1 MRFSKL
7 KNYELDEIL
16 STNFQ
21 QHWLNTIEKENF
33 LRFDVVFNIYRSFID
48 ITQHEKNKPFDFRN
62 IKCVDSHFKTLIGFM
77 YIEFE
82 GKYET
87 KYKYA
92 KIFLKIFIEIFKE
105 KFTLHN
111 SKFSSINESK
121 NVEDYIKYY
130 LHSNKNLEKIEYYK
144 GWYLNCSEGNSLYI
158 NLTSIYKNYGKIYT
172 SSLLHA
178 LKIITS
184 KRSKPSSNVIIINVL
199 KLYKYFIEL
208 YPNLEDLNKCLN
220 SYNAY
225 DTMLKVYNLSL
236 IDTKIKQ
243 ESFYSFHERWRNVV
257 FIYYEMV
264 DLFFFEKPVHKIQT
278 PVFKSNDNLPKTN
291 LRKSNN
297 QDLISIKLITDIPL
311 SYTDSQAKELIFEKI
326 LTDINYIIDC
336 SEKLC
341 EENLNRFNN
350 FIENSEK
357 GEIIL
362 TGEENKKP
370 NGPNN
375 ICNVCATYNK
385 FPFIHPNIKIYLS
398 FLGYSRKTKIIE
410 KIIPLS
416 NCESLYPFLIL
427 LINEH
432 PCITPSALINWK
444 LYSKGKNTGLYRV
457 GDTWV
462 TTMFKKRKGPGL
474 SEQTIILNEKSK
486 KIIED
491 IIKITSIARFFL
503 KSINDN
509 NYEYMLLKSSSLF
522 TKPEKFNDISNLNE
536 NYLFE
541 KLKHNFLNEKLL
553 SNKINL
559 NEAEKLV
566 KNFTLTK
573 FRASCGVRVY
583 LSTTSVER
591 MSEALGHEKFEPR
604 LMVRYLPTP
613 LWTYFTNRWIKIF
626 QNALIFEAMK
636 DSKYLYQ
643 AIDLTPS
650 QLDRFLTNHS
660 LGEIPKF
667 LEKNIN
673 LDNTQNDYVGVFPIS
688 VALLQW
694 LIAIVNFIEVSNG
707 IDKVNKIAFKW
718 YQASLL
724 VLSYL
729 EVCNSENPHHHLHI
743 NQDVIEMYKIAKKNP
758 LDFEIIARTLE
769 CKN

>member
-16 STNFQ
+16 SSNFQ
-21 QHWLNTIEKENF
+21 QHWKNTIEKEKF

-48 ITQHEKNKPFDFRN
+48 ITEHERNKPFDLKN
-62 IKCVDSHFKTLIGFM
+62 IECIDSHFKMLIGFI
-77 YIEFE
+77 YCEFDS
-82 GKYET
+82 KYEI

-92 KIFLKIFIEIFKE
+92 KIFLKLFIEIFKE

-111 SKFSSINESK
+111 SKFSSICESK
-121 NVEDYIKYY
+121 NVVDYIKHY
-130 LHSNKNLEKIEYYK
+130 LHSRKNLEKIEYYK
-144 GWYLNCSEGNSLYI
+144 GWYVNCSEGHTLYI
-158 NLTSIYKNYGKIYT
+158 NLTNIYKSYGKIYT
-172 SSLLHA
+172 SSLLDV

-184 KRSKPSSNVIIINVL
+184 KRSKPSSNVIIINIL

-208 YPNLEDLNKCLN
+208 YPNLEDLNRSLN
-220 SYNAY
+220 SFNAY
-225 DTMLKVYNLSL
+225 DTMLKIYNLSL
-236 IDTKIKQ
+236 IDTKIKE
-243 ESFYSFHERWRNVV
+243 ESFYSFHERWRGLI

-264 DLFFFEKPVHKIQT
+264 DLFFFEKPVNKIQT
-278 PVFKSNDNLPKTN
+278 PIFKSNDNLPKTN
-291 LRKSNN
+291 LRKSKN
-297 QDLISIKLITDIPL
+297 QDLVSIKLITDIPI
-311 SYTDSQAKELIFEKI
+311 SYSDSQAKELIFEKI
-326 LTDINYIIDC
+326 LIDINYIVNC
-336 SEKLC
+336 SKKLC

-350 FIENSEK
+350 YIENSKK

-362 TGEENKKP
+362 THEGNKTP
-370 NGPNN
+370 SGPNN
-375 ICNVCATYNK
+375 ILNVCATYNK
-385 FPFIHPNIKIYLS
+385 FPFIHPDIKIYLS
-398 FLGYSRKTKIIE
+398 FLGYSKNTKEIE

-444 LYSKGKNTGLYRV
+444 LYSKGKNTGLYKV
-457 GDTWV
+457 GDIWV
-462 TTMFKKRKGPGL
+462 TTMFKKRKGSDL
-474 SEQTIILNEKSK
+474 AEQTIILNDKSK

-491 IIKITSIARFFL
+491 IIKMTSIARFYL

-541 KLKHNFLNEKLL
+541 KLKYNFLNEQLL
-553 SNKINL
+553 SEKINF

-566 KNFTLTK
+566 KTFTLTK

-583 LSTTSVER
+583 LNTTSVER

-613 LWTYFTNRWIKIF
+613 LWTYFTNRWIRIF

-643 AIDLTPS
+643 AIDLTPA
-650 QLDRFLTNHS
+650 QLDLFLTNHS

-673 LDNTQNDYVGVFPIS
+673 LDNPQNDYVGVFPIS

-694 LIAIVNFIEVSNG
+694 LIAIVNFVDFSSG

-718 YQASLL
+718 YQAALL

-729 EVCNSENPHHHLHI
+729 EVCNSENHHLHI
-743 NQDVIEMYKIAKKNP
+743 NQDVLEMYEIAKKNP
-758 LDFEIIARTLE
+758 LDFKIIARTLE

>member
-1 MRFSKL
+1 MKFSKL
-7 KNYELDEIL
+7 KYYELDEIL
-16 STNFQ
+16 SSNA
-21 QHWLNTIEKENF
+21 HWHWQKTIEKEKF
-33 LRFDVVFNIYRSFID
+33 LRFDVVFNIYRVFID
-48 ITQHEKNKPFDFRN
+48 ITEHEKNKPFDFKN
-62 IKCVDSHFKTLIGFM
+62 IACVDSHFKALIGFM
-77 YIEFE
+77 YSEFE
-82 GKYET
+82 SKYET

-92 KIFLKIFIEIFKE
+92 KIFLKLFIVIFKE

-111 SKFSSINESK
+111 SKYSAISESK
-121 NVEDYIKYY
+121 DVENYIKYY
-130 LHSNKNLEKIEYYK
+130 LSSHKSLEKIEYYK
-144 GWYLNCSEGNSLYI
+144 GWYVNFGEGHSIYI
-158 NLTSIYKNYGKIYT
+158 NLTRIYKNYGKTYT
-172 SSLLHA
+172 LL
-178 LKIITS
+178 LLRTLEIIIS
-184 KRSKPSSNVIIINVL
+184 KRSKPSSNVIIINIL

-208 YPNLEDLNKCLN
+208 HPNLEDLNRSLK
-220 SYNAY
+220 SFNAY
-225 DTMLKVYNLSL
+225 DTMLKIYNLGL
-236 IDTKIKQ
+236 IDTKING
-243 ESFYSFHERWRNVV
+243 ESFYSFHERWRSIV

-264 DLFFFEKPVHKIQT
+264 DLLFFEKPAHKIQN
-278 PVFKSNDNLPKTN
+278 PVFKSNNTLPKTN
-291 LRKSNN
+291 LRKTNN
-297 QDLISIKLITDIPL
+297 QELVSIKLITDIPI

-326 LTDINYIIDC
+326 LIDINYITNC
-336 SEKLC
+336 SSKLC
-341 EENLNRFNN
+341 EENLNRYNN
-350 FIENSEK
+350 FIENSK
-357 GEIIL
+357 RGKIIL
-362 TGEENKKP
+362 IGEGSKKP

-375 ICNVCATYNK
+375 IYNVCTTYNK
-385 FPFIHPNIKIYLS
+385 FPFTHPDVKIYLS
-398 FLGYSRKTKIIE
+398 FLGYSKKTKIIE

-416 NCESLYPFLIL
+416 NCESLYPFMIL

-444 LYSKGKNTGLYRV
+444 LYSKGKNTGLYKV

-474 SEQTIILNEKSK
+474 AEQTIILNDKSK

-491 IIKITSIARFFL
+491 IINMTSMARSFL
-503 KSINDN
+503 KSVNDN

-536 NYLFE
+536 SYLFE
-541 KLKHNFLNEKLL
+541 KLKNHYLNEELL
-553 SNKINL
+553 SEKLNF

-583 LSTTSVER
+583 LSTTSVEK
-591 MSEALGHEKFEPR
+591 MSEALGHSKFEPR

-613 LWTYFTNRWIKIF
+613 LWAYFTNRWIKIF

-636 DSKYLYQ
+636 DSKYLFQ

-673 LDNTQNDYVGVFPIS
+673 IDTAQNDYVGVIPIS

-694 LIAIVNFIEVSNG
+694 LIAIVNFVDLSNG
-707 IDKVNKIAFKW
+707 IEKVNKIAFKW
-718 YQASLL
+718 YQAALL

-729 EVCNSENPHHHLHI
+729 EVYNSENSHHHLHI
-743 NQDVIEMYKIAKKNP
+743 NQDVLEMYDIAKKNP

-769 CKN
+769 CKS